1 MLCLFSCL
9 QITVPSQSLAEF
21 DRLSDWQLSAAEIYA
36 SYSRCAPQLKASVP
50 PSATNLTSECLAQC
64 TDCLQALLPIEHA
77 CFEYLVRAHLEAFL
91 ATPEYRQLV
100 RSGRRTVLLLFY
112 QLKVNQEHCS
122 HHPAV
127 QGADSD
133 VIAHGASVTTPS
145 DSVAAPSLLR
155 STSAAVFKSLRP
167 VTGAM
172 GRRSSSRAGSTLR
185 SPSASYLPAAVKEG
199 DGCDNEQDN
208 DAAES
213 PAGAVGAA
221 ADSTLLYTADP
232 LSPASSFASPLGSDP
247 CSPITLLTAAPTLHP
262 SESRDRRLDS
272 LNSEELTAWLARG
285 GRWSSTLSSSTGA
298 STFAGVGMNAALA
311 DLFAPVN
318 HADMRELKN
327 FIRYV
332 LHTTSLYS
340 ALMTWL

>member
-1 MLCLFSCL
+1 MGNRSR
-9 QITVPSQSLAEF
+9 Q
-21 DRLSDWQLSAAEIYA
+21 IYA
-36 SYSRCAPQLKASVP
+36 SYSRCVPQLKASIPQV
-50 PSATNLTSECLAQC
+50 ATTLTSEWLALC

-112 QLKVNQEHCS
+112 QLKVNQEHCA
-122 HHPAV
+122 HHSAV

-133 VIAHGASVTTPS
+133 VIAHGASVTAPGDT
-145 DSVAAPSLLR
+145 VAPPSLLR
-155 STSAAVFKSLRP
+155 SASAALFQGLRP
-167 VTGAM
+167 ATGAM
-172 GRRSSSRAGSTLR
+172 GRRSSSRAGSALR

-213 PAGAVGAA
+213 PAGAVGAVA
-221 ADSTLLYTADP
+221 NSTLLDTAGP
-232 LSPASSFASPLGSDP
+232 LSPPSCVASPLGSGTL
-247 CSPITLLTAAPTLHP
+247 SPTTQP
-262 SESRDRRLDS
+262 SETRDRRLDS

-298 STFAGVGMNAALA
+298 STFAGVGANPSLV

-327 FIRYV
+327 FIR
-332 LHTTSLYS
+332 
-340 ALMTWL
+340 

>member
-1 MLCLFSCL
+1 
-9 QITVPSQSLAEF
+9 
-21 DRLSDWQLSAAEIYA
+21 
-36 SYSRCAPQLKASVP
+36 
-50 PSATNLTSECLAQC
+50 
-64 TDCLQALLPIEHA
+64 LQALLPIEHA
-77 CFEYLVRAHLEAFL
+77 CFEYLIRAHLESFL

-112 QLKVNQEHCS
+112 QLKVNQEHCA

-133 VIAHGASVTTPS
+133 VIVHGANVTAPNDTMAP
-145 DSVAAPSLLR
+145 PSLLR
-155 STSAAVFKSLRP
+155 STSAAVFQGLRP
-167 VTGAM
+167 ATGAM

-185 SPSASYLPAAVKEG
+185 SPSTSYLPAAAEESG
-199 DGCDNEQDN
+199 DSCDNEQDC
-208 DAAES
+208 S
-213 PAGAVGAA
+213 A
-221 ADSTLLYTADP
+221 ADPSTGADGPPLYTADP
-232 LSPASSFASPLGSDP
+232 LSPASSLASPLGSGA
-247 CSPITLLTAAPTLHP
+247 CSPITLLAAAPTPHP
-262 SESRDRRLDS
+262 SESRGRRLDS

-298 STFAGVGMNAALA
+298 STFAGAGANAALA

-332 LHTTSLYS
+332 LRMTSLYS
-340 ALMTWL
+340 ALVTWL

>member
-50 PSATNLTSECLAQC
+50 PAATNLTSECPALY

-112 QLKVNQEHCS
+112 QLKVNQEHCA

-133 VIAHGASVTTPS
+133 VIVHGASVLAPS
-145 DSVAAPSLLR
+145 DTMAAPALLR
-155 STSAAVFKSLRP
+155 STSAAVFKGLRP
-167 VTGAM
+167 ATGAM

-185 SPSASYLPAAVKEG
+185 SPSTSYLPAAVKES
-199 DGCDNEQDN
+199 DGSSDNEQDN

-221 ADSTLLYTADP
+221 DDSTLLYTAGP
-232 LSPASSFASPLGSDP
+232 LSPASSVAFPLGSGTL
-247 CSPITLLTAAPTLHP
+247 SPTTQP
-262 SESRDRRLDS
+262 SETRDHRLDS

-298 STFAGVGMNAALA
+298 STFAGVGASAALA

-327 FIRYV
+327 FIR
-332 LHTTSLYS
+332 
-340 ALMTWL
+340 